1 MNRAIPDLAEKLVS
15 ISDFSHGKAGK
26 ICSDV
31 EDNNS
36 EYIILKNN
44 RPSAVIISIKEY
56 KDAQQKIEMLEKIL
70 NKIEDMRLARLAE
83 KRKDSPTSPFE
94 ELVKE
99 EGLTMEEL
107 EALAESVELE

>member
-1 MNRAIPDLAEKLVS
+1 M
-15 ISDFSHGKAGK
+15 
-26 ICSDV
+26 
-31 EDNNS
+31 
-36 EYIILKNN
+36 
-44 RPSAVIISIKEY
+44 IISIKEY

>member
-36 EYIILKNN
+36 EYVILKND

-83 KRKDSPTSPFE
+83 KRKASPMSPFE